1 MTKET
6 KKGLGCQEGHF
17 VWTSKLIR
25 DNLVLWYLT
34 LPRVVNTYTD
44 KGGDGEVEG
53 EQRRWRNDMEQS
65 TGDGGML
72 RRRWRNATEES
83 AGDGGMLWRRS

>member
-6 KKGLGCQEGHF
+6 RKGLGCQEGHF

-44 KGGDGEVEG
+44 KGGDGEVEEMG
-53 EQRRWRNDMEQS
+53 RWREERGGG
-65 TGDGGML
+65 GDG
-72 RRRWRNATEES
+72 EVE
-83 AGDGGMLWRRS
+83 GGEGK